1 MQLNHYGWLKKR
13 RISHKII
20 KQDDMSI
27 AIQHTTQKT
36 KRLYK
41 KTILP
46 YLLVSP
52 YLVFVLVF
60 VVFPVLFCFFLTFH
74 KWNIISP
81 MKFIG
86 VDNYSR
92 LIHDRLFWK
101 AIGNTL
107 KFLLLHIPLQL
118 IVSLSLAYLLNH
130 KLKAVAF
137 FRASFFMPV
146 IVSGVVV
153 TILWQ
158 QLLGFDFGLI
168 NRMLQSL
175 GFKKIGWLVD
185 PDIAIYS
192 IAVMATWKNVGLY
205 VILFLVG
212 LQTVPTQYY
221 EAAKMEGATR
231 WQQFWYITLPMINPT
246 IFMVVIL
253 STIGGFSLFIEPYI
267 MTGGGPLNTTLSAVL
282 YIYKQA
288 FQYYNMGYSATL
300 GFFYAIM
307 IMAVVI
313 MQKKIIEKEV

>member
-1 MQLNHYGWLKKR
+1 MNIALEHINKKK
-13 RISHKII
+13 SPL
-20 KQDDMSI
+20 
-27 AIQHTTQKT
+27 QKR
-36 KRLYK
+36 KW
-41 KTILP
+41 LP

-52 YLVFVLVF
+52 YIIFVAVFVL
-60 VVFPVLFCFFLTFH
+60 FPVMFSFILTFH
-74 KWNIISP
+74 KWNIIAP

-86 VDNYSR
+86 VDNYIR
-92 LIHDRLFWK
+92 LLHDRLFWVS
-101 AIGNTL
+101 IINTL

-118 IVSLSLAYLLNH
+118 AVALFLAVLLNQ
-130 KLKAVAF
+130 KIKSVAF

-158 QLLGFDFGLI
+158 QLLGYDAGII
-168 NRMLQSL
+168 NRLVTAL
-175 GFKKIGWLVD
+175 GFSKIGWLVN
-185 PDIAIYS
+185 PDVAIYS

-221 EAAKMEGATR
+221 EAAKLEGANK
-231 WQQFWYITLPMINPT
+231 WQQFYHITLPMINPT
-246 IFMVVIL
+246 VFMVVIL

-267 MTGGGPLNTTLSAVL
+267 MTGGGPLNKTLSAVL

-300 GFFYAIM
+300 GFFYALM
-307 IMAVVI
+307 IMLVVVI
-313 MQKKIIEKEV
+313 QKRVIEKEV